1 MSDKTTQATSGAVS
15 PSESTI
21 TQREVTESKTSTP
34 VTESDDLLNHS
45 STNVV
50 IAITVFTLLSVV
62 IVCVITATVVLY
74 FVKRRQQRQ
83 QIDRRMAEAIADLRD
98 NSTDNAAYGGNKFSS
113 TY

>member
-21 TQREVTESKTSTP
+21 TQREETESKTSM
-34 VTESDDLLNHS
+34 ESDDLLNHS

-50 IAITVFTLLSVV
+50 ITITVFTLLSVV

-74 FVKRRQQRQ
+74 FVKRRQKRQ